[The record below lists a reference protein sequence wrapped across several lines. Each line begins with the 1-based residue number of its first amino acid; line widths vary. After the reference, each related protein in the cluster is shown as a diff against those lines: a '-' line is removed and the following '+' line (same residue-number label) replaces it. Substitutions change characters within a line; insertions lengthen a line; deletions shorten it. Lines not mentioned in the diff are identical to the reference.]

1 VTREVSRKISRDS
14 FVSYNGNRYSVP
26 YKYAGREA
34 RVQIEGRRL
43 RIFAGSD
50 KVCEHE
56 ILAGSHRVSR
66 DKEHF
71 RGLLSEVLLENKSRS
86 NRGSP
91 VLRFNDPVVESR
103 PLSVY
108 EKFSGGYLKNYLEI
122 AAKEGQS
129 TIEVLDYLI
138 DQEIKSR
145 DAHDLSFRTRVAG
158 FPAISGRI
166 CDQRSQDSSIHKKR

>member
-91 VLRFNDPVVESR
+91 VLRFNDPVVESPASVSLR
-103 PLSVY
+103 EVQRGIFEELSGDCSQRGSNQLS
-108 EKFSGGYLKNYLEI
+108 KFW
-122 AAKEGQS
+122 
-129 TIEVLDYLI
+129 T
-138 DQEIKSR
+138 
-145 DAHDLSFRTRVAG
+145 T
-158 FPAISGRI
+158 
-166 CDQRSQDSSIHKKR
+166 